1 MPIGSKTGTIGKASA
16 HVGPTIGKG
25 SMRTGPIGRSRKRS
39 GSALTLDQDRTK
51 VAYPTTTTTSGQ

>member
-1 MPIGSKTGTIGKASA
+1 MPIGTRTGTIGRTSI

-25 SMRTGPIGRSRKRS
+25 TKRTGPIGRSKRS

-51 VAYPTTTTTSGQ
+51 VAYPTTTTTV